1 MFNITGLK
9 ALLPVQITV
18 RALCTRLAT
27 PVIRI
32 AIIELPFIQTIR
44 DIIFLTYTYKH
55 THTPIHRS
63 PIHGHNSGSLQF
75 TLYGRMKKY
84 KVRWLRKMGEVGLC
98 AIRHGLIKT

>member
-44 DIIFLTYTYKH
+44 DIIFVTYTH
-55 THTPIHRS
+55 THTDPQITDPWSQQRQS
-63 PIHGHNSGSLQF
+63 SI
-75 TLYGRMKKY
+75 YA
-84 KVRWLRKMGEVGLC
+84 VW
-98 AIRHGLIKT
+98 